1 MHTETYTEGNPTLSY
16 VGFGMRSYRVLRLDN
31 FRLSQMSQ
39 FTPGDFNEDG
49 AVDTAD
55 YTIWA
60 DNYTGS
66 GGTGGTP
73 STGDANGD
81 GAVDTADY
89 TIWAD
94 NYTGS
99 SAAASS
105 VPEPAAL
112 TLLLGAILTLCL
124 SRRR

>member
-1 MHTETYTEGNPTLSY
+1 L
-16 VGFGMRSYRVLRLDN
+16 
-31 FRLSQMSQ
+31 
-39 FTPGDFNEDG
+39 TPGDFNGDG
-49 AVDTAD
+49 NVDTAD

-99 SAAASS
+99 SAAAGV
-105 VPEPAAL
+105 VPEPGAAIL
-112 TLLLGAILTLCL
+112 LLLLGTLGL
-124 SRRR
+124 GVRRRTHRS

>member
-1 MHTETYTEGNPTLSY
+1 MHANIRGSYFPDRTNP
-16 VGFGMRSYRVLRLDN
+16 D
-31 FRLSQMSQ
+31 SQ
-39 FTPGDFNEDG
+39 FGFRVAATSGTSPTPGDFNGDG
-49 AVDTAD
+49 NVDTAD

-99 SAAASS
+99 QAAGV

-112 TLLLGAILTLCL
+112 TLLLGALLTFCL
-124 SRRR
+124 FRRR